1 MNENGIKFLN
11 YLYKDLF
18 KSEEVMHDIDPR
30 FIGNKEANIKRYI
43 DRMQAL
49 HERVGQSERENDLAI
64 LKSFYYKKYVIKE
77 NEIPENYFEHQ
88 QEVALERGLG
98 YIELN
103 NQARYEIAKK
113 VIDDQKKSLDSWIEY
128 FVSKDSAYIPMWAKY
143 WAFQGMLTLGNYDSK
158 TNTFKKRSNG
168 TIAPF
173 IELNQEALALSIE
186 MLIKTLDNKP
196 INDQKLEKLYK
207 SGSFAKIYVYILNNV
222 LKHKNELSNT
232 TNGKWLKYERG
243 SDHMPLVNSLQG
255 YNTGWCTAGEGT
267 ARSQLDDGDFYV
279 YYSYDEKGEA
289 KIPRLAI
296 RMEDER
302 IAEVRGVG
310 PNQNI
315 EPEMEEIIENKLN
328 EFPDKEKYKKKVN
341 NMKRVTRIYKDSS
354 KLTKEDLKF
363 LYEIETRIAGF
374 GYQPDPRIAEILKR
388 RNKVADLNLIFE
400 DVDIF
405 EKSLELYILKEA
417 HGLKLPKT
425 LKGDLFLNS
434 LTTIDGVELP
444 TLIEGSLNLI
454 GLNTLE
460 NFTFPSVKGIL
471 RLSRLEKAKNV
482 KFPEHLNSLDL
493 LLLTEIENVTFP
505 KIVDGNVMLHNLV
518 KADRLDLPE
527 VVGGNIFLNAFTNVS
542 NLKLPR
548 EIGGDLYLSSLDSL
562 DGLELPESIGGK
574 IYLANGMVLT
584 FEELKRMKKDQR

>member
-18 KSEEVMHDIDPR
+18 KSEEVMHGIDPR

-77 NEIPENYFEHQ
+77 NEIPESYFEHQ

-405 EKSLELYILKEA
+405 EKSLELYMLKEA

-425 LKGDLFLNS
+425 LKGDLFLSS
-434 LTTIDGVELP
+434 LTTLDGVELP

-454 GLNTLE
+454 GLNALE
-460 NFTFPSVKGIL
+460 NFAVPNVKGIL
-471 RLSRLEKAKNV
+471 RLSRVERAKNV
-482 KFPEHLNSLDL
+482 KFPEHLKNLDL
-493 LLLTEIENVTFP
+493 LLLTELENVTFP
-505 KIVDGNVMLHNLV
+505 KIVDENVMLYNLI
-518 KADRLDLPE
+518 KADKLELPE
-527 VVGGNIFLNAFTNVS
+527 VVGGCLFLNSFTNVS

-548 EIGGDLYLSSLDSL
+548 LIGDELYLNGLDSL

-574 IYLANGMVLT
+574 IYLANGRILT